1 MTHETQET
9 LAMALGIPVLFAVL
23 FYLNSKIKNS
33 YTRASLVTGLA
44 MPPLVSVIFDLS
56 RLIDYPY
63 IRGETSWIYP
73 FGS

>member
-33 YTRASLVTGLA
+33 WLL
-44 MPPLVSVIFDLS
+44 
-56 RLIDYPY
+56 
-63 IRGETSWIYP
+63 TS
-73 FGS
+73 